1 MYLVF
6 ILAAQVTNFD
16 ISVCISL

>member
-6 ILAAQVTNFD
+6 ILAAQVTDFD